1 MAVTIA
7 RFPLGKFL
15 KGFLILV
22 LALII
27 FSSTVYSVRYGT
39 VGVVTRFGQIVG
51 ESVKPGLH
59 VKIPFVDR
67 VLVYRTQKIIYE
79 TLSDDAMSNSYSR
92 ADYQDF
98 AVDTTTKDGQQVSL
112 RYSLR
117 FSIDPDKVKQI
128 AERLGTEEEVI
139 EKVVKTDSR
148 IWSRSITR
156 NYAALDLY
164 SGNIEEVAEKIYEKL
179 DPLFAENGIILDE
192 FGIRSINFQ
201 ADYVDAIEQKQI
213 EKERISTEEYK
224 AQQEE
229 FRKEALITKAEGEAA
244 AQRLQQQTLSK
255 ELIQKLYIEKWNGI
269 LPEILTGDASSL
281 LIDIND

>member
-1 MAVTIA
+1 MAVTIDK
-7 RFPLGKFL
+7 LSIGKFL
-15 KGFLILV
+15 KTFLLILFGIIV
-22 LALII
+22 LG
-27 FSSTVYSVRYGT
+27 STVYSVRYGT
-39 VGVVTRFGQIVG
+39 IGVVTRFGQLVG
-51 ESVKPGLH
+51 EPVKPGLH

-79 TLSDDAMSNSYSR
+79 TLSDDAISNSMSR

-117 FSIDPDKVKQI
+117 FSIDPAKVKEI
-128 AERLGTEEEVI
+128 AEKLGTEEEVI

-156 NYAALDLY
+156 NYAAIDLY

-179 DPLFAENGIILDE
+179 DPLFSENGIILDE

-201 ADYVDAIEQKQI
+201 PDYVEAIEQKQI

-224 AQQEE
+224 AEQEE
-229 FRKEALITKAEGEAA
+229 FKKQALITKAEGEAA
-244 AQRLQQQTLSK
+244 AQKLQQQTLSK
-255 ELIQKLYIEKWNGI
+255 QLIQKLYIEKWNGI
-269 LPEILTGDASSL
+269 LPEIMTGDSSSL
-281 LIDIND
+281 LIDINN